1 MGEIVSIPTADGSYN
16 AYTAYPLARQGP
28 GLLVLPEIYNSNDH
42 IRSVADRFAA
52 EGFIALAPDVFW
64 RLQADQYFPYTDAG
78 QAQARAFNG
87 RLDVDQLIVDLG
99 SAVQLLRANP
109 NSSGLVGSVGFCLG
123 GKLSYLCAARLGV
136 DAAVSYYGV
145 KIEDYLE
152 EFDNISC
159 PMVLHF
165 AGNDPRVPPLAQA
178 KIEHK
183 FSGREEV
190 ETYLYPDAEHGFNRF
205 GYPPYHQP
213 SAALAWQRTLE
224 LFQRILYEQEM

>member
-1 MGEIVSIPTADGSYN
+1 MGENVVVSTTDGP
-16 AYTAYPLARQGP
+16 YTAYIAYPRAGTAP

-42 IRSVADRFAA
+42 IRSVADHFAA
-52 EGFIALAPDVFW
+52 EGFTALAPDVFW
-64 RLQADQYFPYTDAG
+64 RLQANQYFPYTDAG
-78 QAQARAFNG
+78 QAQARAFNQ
-87 RLDVDQLIVDLG
+87 RLNVDQLIVDLG
-99 SAVQLLRANP
+99 NAVQLLRANP

-152 EFDNISC
+152 EADNVAC

-165 AGNDPRVPPLAQA
+165 AGNDPRVPPLARA
-178 KIEHK
+178 KIEHT
-183 FSGREEV
+183 FAGREEV
-190 ETYLYPDAEHGFNRF
+190 DTYLYPDAEHGFNRI
-205 GYPPYHQP
+205 GYPPYHES

-224 LFQRILYEQEM
+224 LFQRILCGQEI

>member
-16 AYTAYPLARQGP
+16 AYAAYPPARQGP

-190 ETYLYPDAEHGFNRF
+190 DTYLYPDAEHGFNRF
-205 GYPPYHQP
+205 GYPPYHQS

-224 LFQRILYEQEM
+224 LFQRILCEQEM